1 MHTLARRLATFAS
14 RDLCYTDEV
23 FEGSPAL
30 RLPRIPQRCLLPSV
44 RALAVLAVVSVA
56 TSLGCAG
63 SDAQRERNAPKS
75 PASAISPAAL
85 ASAVS
90 PPRDELLDLAM
101 RAYSCGRARGEVRRP
116 MLAVI
121 DYSLPST
128 LPRFWLIDARSGRV
142 ERNEMVTHGQGSG
155 DVRATRFSNV
165 PGSYR
170 SSLGLFV
177 TGEKYVGRHGLSL
190 RLHGLE
196 PGSNDAAYD
205 RAIVMHA
212 ARYATKEFASQ
223 FGRLGRSLGCPALAP
238 DVAPEVLDALA
249 DGAALFVYGDDPDWL
264 ASQPAGP
271 CNTAGVQ

>member
-1 MHTLARRLATFAS
+1 
-14 RDLCYTDEV
+14 
-23 FEGSPAL
+23 
-30 RLPRIPQRCLLPSV
+30 
-44 RALAVLAVVSVA
+44 
-56 TSLGCAG
+56 
-63 SDAQRERNAPKS
+63 
-75 PASAISPAAL
+75 
-85 ASAVS
+85 
-90 PPRDELLDLAM
+90 
-101 RAYSCGRARGEVRRP
+101 
-116 MLAVI
+116 MLALI

-128 LPRFWLIDARSGRV
+128 RERFWLIDAHSGRV
-142 ERNEMVTHGQGSG
+142 QRSELVTHGQGSG

-165 PGSYR
+165 PGSHR

-177 TGEKYVGRHGLSL
+177 TGEKYTGRYGPSL

-212 ARYATKEFASQ
+212 AGYATEKHAAR

-264 ASQPAGP
+264 ARQSYGP
-271 CNTAGVQ
+271 CSTAEFRPESRGD